1 MNVSL
6 DFDDTLEQVLMDD
19 VDRAW
24 VVLSTLLQVLAL
36 LTLRQKAGH
45 GDFDI

>member
-6 DFDDTLEQVLMDD
+6 DCNDTLKQVLMDD
-19 VDRAW
+19 VDQAW